1 MRHKSRS
8 AAKTTSAAKL
18 HIPEDLLVK
27 SNLSR
32 RETKALNPHLLRDT
46 LFGFRHHGWRKE
58 GTLKVLSNQWR
69 VLAIVGLVAASLTS
83 APRRPYSPHEKAFYA
98 DAQTVEFVRPGL
110 TITVNSAAIAANGTI
125 TVTYTLSHLYTD
137 GPQWFA
143 SGFGRGDH
151 ARHNQ
156 PELRC
161 RSASQGPGRLY
172 GLHHA

>member
-8 AAKTTSAAKL
+8 AAKTTAAPKL

-32 RETKALNPHLLRDT
+32 REAKALNPHLLRDT

-83 APRRPYSPHEKAFYA
+83 APRRLLFSARKGLLRGCSNGG
-98 DAQTVEFVRPGL
+98 VRP
-110 TITVNSAAIAANGTI
+110 ARA
-125 TVTYTLSHLYTD
+125 
-137 GPQWFA
+137 
-143 SGFGRGDH
+143 DH
-151 ARHNQ
+151 HRQ
-156 PELRC
+156 LRC
-161 RSASQGPGRLY
+161 HRGE
-172 GLHHA
+172 